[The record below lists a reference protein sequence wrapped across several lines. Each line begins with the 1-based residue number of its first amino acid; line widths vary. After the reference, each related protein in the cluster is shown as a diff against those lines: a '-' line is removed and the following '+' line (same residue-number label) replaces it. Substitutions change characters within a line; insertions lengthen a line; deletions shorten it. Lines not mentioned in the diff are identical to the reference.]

1 MFIALIDIQYK
12 LKKKR
17 KGLEIVRGYDI
28 KYKIQYKMVDKLSMR
43 CYNEFVK

>member
-1 MFIALIDIQYK
+1 MLIALIDIQYK

-17 KGLEIVRGYDI
+17 KGFRDQDI
-28 KYKIQYKMVDKLSMR
+28 KYKNWCKAIDKMSMR

>member
-1 MFIALIDIQYK
+1 MTIALIDIQYK

-17 KGLEIVRGYDI
+17 KGFRDQNI
-28 KYKIQYKMVDKLSMR
+28 KYKIQYKVIDKMSMR